1 MNRHTIIKRSWYG
14 VLLFLPLILFSVP
27 LAGQSAGDINSSNRY
42 SVDQVFAQPSLN
54 ADQLEAFQARAEILV
69 YEFVDYYN
77 LLRQPDLDAEMK
89 EILLEEVKQ
98 IFYEEGVV
106 ITLPKSIDLATLSTR
121 DFVSLPALEIT
132 ALRQLEQ
139 QVNPQGEIWTFALT
153 LKENSRKT
161 TATVRTI
168 LSRQSKSFGTKQRLV
183 WDVLLLSWETK

>member
-1 MNRHTIIKRSWYG
+1 M
-14 VLLFLPLILFSVP
+14 
-27 LAGQSAGDINSSNRY
+27 
-42 SVDQVFAQPSLN
+42 N